1 MNKKLIK
8 PGNYFMNGN
17 FACAEAALI
26 AGMNFYAG
34 YPITP
39 SSEIMERLSY
49 RLPQVGGHFIEM
61 EDEIASMA
69 AIVGASNAGA
79 KAMTATSGPGFSL
92 MQENIGLAVIT
103 ETPVVIV
110 DEMRGGPSTGL
121 PTRIGQGDVMQ
132 AMWGTHGDHEAIAYA
147 PSSVQEMF
155 NLTIKAFNTAEKY
168 RNPVIVLTDQ
178 VIGHMSERLLVKN
191 YEEYEVIEREI
202 RKFPDSIGKVHNFSI
217 DYVPMVIA
225 GKGFHYNI
233 DSLTHD
239 EMGYPSNDP
248 KIEEM
253 MVRHLVEKIRKN
265 EDNIVE
271 YKEYLTDDA
280 EVLIIAYG
288 ITARSSIEAIRKL
301 REKGI
306 RAGMLRPITLWPI
319 PKRKIERLSEKV
331 RVIYVPEIN
340 FGQYSHAIREHTK
353 VPVKEIHFPPGAVP
367 DPKIIIRN
375 IEGDAT

>member
-17 FACAEAALI
+17 FACAEGALV
-26 AGMNFYAG
+26 AGLNFYAG

-69 AIVGASNAGA
+69 AIIGASNAGA

-103 ETPVVIV
+103 ETPVVVV

-121 PTRIGQGDVMQ
+121 PTRVGQGDVMQ
-132 AMWGTHGDHEAIAYA
+132 AMWGTHGDHETIAYA

-155 NLTIKAFNTAEKY
+155 DLTIKAFNTAEIY

-178 VIGHMSERLLVKN
+178 VIGHMSERLFVKD
-191 YEEYEVIEREI
+191 YTEYEIVERRI
-202 RKFPDSIGKVHNFSI
+202 REYPDPFGKVHDFSR
-217 DYVPMVIA
+217 DFMPMVIA

-248 KIEEM
+248 VVEEK
-253 MVRHLVEKIRKN
+253 MVKHLIEKIRNN
-265 EDNIVE
+265 EEKIVE
-271 YKEYLTDDA
+271 FREYMVDDA
-280 EVLIIAYG
+280 DVLIIAYG
-288 ITARSSIEAIRKL
+288 ITARSSIQAVIML

-306 RAGMLRPITLWPI
+306 KAGLFRPITLWPL
-319 PKRKIERLSEKV
+319 PRKRIQKLSEIASS
-331 RVIYVPEIN
+331 IYVPEIN
-340 FGQYSHAIREHTK
+340 YGQYAHAIREFSK
-353 VPVKEIHFPPGAVP
+353 IIVNEIHFPPGGVP
-367 DPKIIIRN
+367 DPNLIVKRV
-375 IEGDAT
+375 ESDLK